1 MACRALLRADDVA
14 DGNLPAGT
22 DVGAQ
27 ATERARTRQLLKVVA
42 GRAEANAAALDLAD
56 AEALADERLQA
67 DAAGDDVA
75 AALARR
81 EGDAGPF
88 ELLQV
93 FHVNEGQLAA
103 VASVGVEAG
112 TEGVAIAFEPRSGDS
127 ARCRGGSSA
136 GRRRSR

>member
-1 MACRALLRADDVA
+1 MVEAIVACRALLRADDVA

-88 ELLQV
+88 ELLQSSISMR
-93 FHVNEGQLAA
+93 VNWRPSLPSEWKP
-103 VASVGVEAG
+103 V
-112 TEGVAIAFEPRSGDS
+112 PR
-127 ARCRGGSSA
+127 A
-136 GRRRSR
+136 